1 MAVSRRV
8 IARHIATELLGGAP
22 QGETMRKLAAYLVTH
37 KMQAQTELVI
47 ADILRDLSERGVVE
61 ARVTTARPLNADMRK
76 EITEYVKQAETAQ
89 TVMLR
94 ETVDESLI
102 GGVVIE
108 TPRKRL
114 DASVAS
120 QVRAIAKA

>member
-1 MAVSRRV
+1 MAASRRV
-8 IARHIATELLGGAP
+8 IARHIATELLDGASRDK
-22 QGETMRKLAAYLVTH
+22 TILKLAAYLVAH
-37 KMQAQTELVI
+37 KMQSQAELVA
-47 ADILRDLSERGVVE
+47 ADILRDLAERGAVE
-61 ARVTTARPLNADMRK
+61 ARVATARPLTDDLRSA
-76 EITEYVKQAETAQ
+76 ISEYVKQAESAQ

-102 GGVVIE
+102 GGVIIE

>member
-8 IARHIATELLGGAP
+8 IARFIAKELMGDTP
-22 QGETMRKLAAYLVTH
+22 QDVTMQKLAAYLVTH
-37 KMQAQTELVI
+37 KMQAESELVV
-47 ADILRDLSERGVVE
+47 ADILRELAARGAVE
-61 ARVTTARPLNADMRK
+61 ARVTTARPLTADLRK
-76 EITEYVKQAETAQ
+76 TVSDYVKQAESAQ

-102 GGVVIE
+102 GGIVIE